1 MRAVAWLV
9 LGCLASAPAFAG
21 TWSSLWHT
29 PDQQGEALLAAGHP
43 ARAAARFTNPRL
55 KAYADLR
62 AGHYRQAAKLL
73 APFKDPISEYNR
85 GNALAHTGH
94 LHAALAAYDAALK
107 QAPHDRDI
115 RHNRDLVARMLARQP
130 PRSPPRGMHGQP
142 GGGTGARKSR
152 EGSSGKGA
160 AARRPGKESQARSG
174 HAGGGPG
181 GKTGRKRGHG
191 GSARPGADTSGSEPG
206 GARSE
211 RKGTG
216 AKTKTQPGSG
226 TGSPGRSAGRARAD
240 AAMAAAIAR
249 GKAQHDRRGHS
260 TAAAAQTAPPAGGKP
275 SSGAPASP
283 TLLGGRT
290 NIHRHKPVSEKRL
303 ALEQWLR
310 QIPDNPAGLLR
321 RKFLIEYMMRHRG
334 ENP

>member
-191 GSARPGADTSGSEPG
+191 APPGPGRTHREASRAGQDPSARVQ
-206 GARSE
+206 ARK
-211 RKGTG
+211 RKLSRDPVPARLGEVRV
-216 AKTKTQPGSG
+216 
-226 TGSPGRSAGRARAD
+226 GRGRMRQWPPQSRVARPSMTAGD
-240 AAMAAAIAR
+240 I
-249 GKAQHDRRGHS
+249 RR
-260 TAAAAQTAPPAGGKP
+260 P
-275 SSGAPASP
+275 
-283 TLLGGRT
+283 R
-290 NIHRHKPVSEKRL
+290 
-303 ALEQWLR
+303 
-310 QIPDNPAGLLR
+310 R
-321 RKFLIEYMMRHRG
+321 RKRRRRPAASRLPALPRAPLFSVAAPISTG
-334 ENP
+334 TSP